1 VPTPPASP
9 WQDEDYDVFDG
20 DRDVGRIYV
29 VGSYGGN
36 ETWFWGVSF
45 QLTGRKSYGNATSL
59 EEAKA
64 EFRAQYERWQRER
77 RGGVR
82 PEARAGSR
90 GFGKKGVAK
99 KAATKRRWQG
109 SRRQEDDCSERR
121 RKRVYRAGPGAE
133 RSRKRRGL
141 RLRPVRQR
149 RLRVRANRPRTG
161 IARAA
166 EADASS
172 RLARLSPAVCTSS
185 VGQQSACP
193 CSGRPA
199 SQQTAPRPCAQV
211 RCIRLIYVENVG
223 SQFLSPSASGVSTVV
238 RCRLLPASS
247 RAYVETSVRSRD
259 RDNAA

>member
-99 KAATKRRWQG
+99 
-109 SRRQEDDCSERR
+109 
-121 RKRVYRAGPGAE
+121 
-133 RSRKRRGL
+133 
-141 RLRPVRQR
+141 
-149 RLRVRANRPRTG
+149 
-161 IARAA
+161 RAA
-166 EADASS
+166 SKIGAGKVAVAKKTTVRKGGQKD
-172 RLARLSPAVCTSS
+172 LSA
-185 VGQQSACP
+185 
-193 CSGRPA
+193 GRPW
-199 SQQTAPRPCAQV
+199 QRNAQ
-211 RCIRLIYVENVG
+211 LQG
-223 SQFLSPSASGVSTVV
+223 GP
-238 RCRLLPASS
+238 
-247 RAYVETSVRSRD
+247 
-259 RDNAA
+259 